1 MELVKGCPLD
11 VALEFL
17 ARRWLSHIVWT
28 LGRNGEIRFG
38 DLRKKVPDRISPR
51 MLALRLRE
59 LEKLGLV
66 SRNDRK
72 TKLPHVTYA
81 LTAAGARIDRVLL
94 RLEKDVAEKVLPGNL
109 ATLLA
114 N

>member
-11 VALEFL
+11 VALQFL
-17 ARRWLSHIVWT
+17 ARRWLGHIVWT
-28 LGRNGEIRFG
+28 LGRNGETRFG

-66 SRNDRK
+66 ARTDRK
-72 TKLPHVTYA
+72 TKVPHVSYA
-81 LTAAGARIDRVLL
+81 LTETGARVDCMLQK
-94 RLEKDVAEKVLPGNL
+94 LEKEVAANALPRNL
-109 ATLLA
+109 AALLA
-114 N
+114 P